1 VEREAAQRARRDRHG
16 CCLVRVRVGDLRGG
30 CRPGGGEGAA
40 VVREPGVERW
50 VAEQWARKAMDA
62 KFKEIY
68 FYFEL

>member
-1 VEREAAQRARRDRHG
+1 
-16 CCLVRVRVGDLRGG
+16 VGDLRGG